1 MLRNLSDEY
10 GAIGKYL
17 HWGLAL
23 LIVFQ
28 VLSGPIITILEMGE
42 LRETL
47 AGVHK
52 SVGLAALLLA
62 VGRLLW
68 RRTIPLPGWCASLDD
83 RDKRIV
89 HGIER
94 LLYLL
99 MLGVPLA
106 GLLMGVAG
114 GRSWVWLG
122 LVEIPSFTPGPTH
135 VSRLLNGIHRFG
147 GFAVVGVVCVHVGFV
162 LEHRARRNARY
173 LTRMLPRIFH

>member
-1 MLRNLSDEY
+1 MLRNLLDEY
-10 GAIGKYL
+10 GAIGKCL

-28 VLSGPIITILEMGE
+28 VLSGPIIGILATGD
-42 LRETL
+42 LREAL

-62 VGRLLW
+62 AARLLW
-68 RRTIPLPGWCASLDD
+68 RRTIPLPEWCASLDD

-94 LLYLL
+94 ALYLL

-106 GLLMGVAG
+106 GLLMGIVG

-122 LVEIPSFTPGPTH
+122 LVEIPSLTPGPTRM
-135 VSRLLNGIHRFG
+135 SRLLNGIHRFG

-162 LEHRARRNARY
+162 LEHRARRNAKY